1 MSQLWEKVKLTLEQ
15 GAKSAKEG
23 AESLVKTVSEKA
35 PKIASSIAEKSKDL
49 AETVSDKTQDMV
61 SIGQLKRKK
70 YNLSREVSDEF
81 GKIGKRTY
89 DLIKSKKKDIV
100 NDADVNEMILRVKEL
115 ETAINDVDDELEKLR
130 TKELAGDDPVPETE
144 IQSSESIDPSPQKK
158 QS

>member
-15 GAKSAKEG
+15 GAKSAKES

-35 PKIASSIAEKSKDL
+35 PQIASSIAEKSKDL

-61 SIGQLKRKK
+61 STGQLKHMK
-70 YNLSREVSDEF
+70 YNLSREVSDQF

-100 NDADVNEMILRVKEL
+100 DDADVSEMILRVKEL
-115 ETAINDVDDELEKLR
+115 ETAINDVDDKLEKLR
-130 TKELAGDDPVPETE
+130 SKELAVDDPAPEADV
-144 IQSSESIDPSPQKK
+144 QSSESTDSSPQNK
-158 QS
+158 Q